1 MQAGLHHS
9 ILLSQKQCFFFL
21 PPKLFSYVGKRKTP
35 KFCLFK
41 RLLPFTNEAESKMEA
56 YEEEKKPLILTHC
69 NHLFWQKQA
78 VEVVDTLFKLWKQ
91 TSPGRKT
98 A

>member
-56 YEEEKKPLILTHC
+56 FLKRRKKTFQY

-78 VEVVDTLFKLWKQ
+78 VEVADTLFTWWKQ
-91 TSPGRKT
+91 TTPGGT
-98 A
+98 TN